1 MVTFGKSDAI
11 EFKLANADSISVTV
25 CSIAISNYKEH
36 DNYTCYVVP
45 CPFLHAGSQELEV
58 YFVNNTPVVTKDR
71 IYAEFESNRPG
82 VSLLCHLIR
91 FDNTKED
98 CTFTCVCLPS

>member
-1 MVTFGKSDAI
+1 MI
-11 EFKLANADSISVTV
+11 I
-25 CSIAISNYKEH
+25 
-36 DNYTCYVVP
+36 TCYVVS
-45 CPFLHAGSQELEV
+45 CPFVHAGSQELEV

-82 VSLLCHLIR
+82 VSLLCHLLR

-98 CTFTCVCLPS
+98 CTFTWVCLPS